1 MCPGHIGLPEGQ
13 KKPGEFWRLERSSVW
28 MKTNY
33 FSFEAAQTATE
44 GNATSVEKLPS
55 FGNAD
60 IVTIFGSTQ
69 MFSFTN
75 F

>member
-1 MCPGHIGLPEGQ
+1 MPWVYQLLEGQ
-13 KKPGEFWRLERSSVW
+13 KKPDEFWRLERSSVW

-33 FSFEAAQTATE
+33 FSFVATQTATE
-44 GNATSVEKLPS
+44 GSATSVEKLLP

-60 IVTIFGSTQ
+60 IVTIFGNTQ
-69 MFSFTN
+69 MFSFTD

>member
-1 MCPGHIGLPEGQ
+1 M
-13 KKPGEFWRLERSSVW
+13 W

-33 FSFEAAQTATE
+33 FSFVATQTATE
-44 GNATSVEKLPS
+44 GSATSVEKLLP

-60 IVTIFGSTQ
+60 IVTIFGNTQ
-69 MFSFTN
+69 MFSFTD

>member
-1 MCPGHIGLPEGQ
+1 
-13 KKPGEFWRLERSSVW
+13 

-60 IVTIFGSTQ
+60 IVTVFGSTQ

>member
-1 MCPGHIGLPEGQ
+1 MCPGHFGLPEGQ
-13 KKPGEFWRLERSSVW
+13 KKPGEFGRFERSSVW
-28 MKTNY
+28 MKNNY
-33 FSFEAAQTATE
+33 FSFEATQTATE
-44 GNATSVEKLPS
+44 GSATSVEKLPP

-60 IVTIFGSTQ
+60 IVPIFGNTQ